1 MRAEQRHRLLQAAL
15 AALRNARWLP
25 VLGGIVLLALVF
37 SQLSPAF
44 LKFRNLQNI
53 AAQASV
59 TGIMAAGMTFVIM
72 TAGIDISVG
81 ATIYLS
87 LVLAN
92 EIALKSMTPFVV
104 YLVYPLSVV
113 LGAFLGLV
121 NGLLRDLLR
130 INPLVTTLATYIIY
144 RGMATHITR
153 AKDIHPP
160 GSARFFGIGDLGGVP
175 MPIVIVLVVALVS
188 ALVLRYTRFGRYVL
202 AIGASPASAYQSG
215 LPVRRV
221 LVAVYVIA
229 GACAGLG
236 GLVLLGRVGAVQNDM
251 GIGIEFTVIT
261 AVVLGGTQLSGGRGS
276 VVGSLLGAV
285 LLIMINNGL
294 NIVRASPYIYDILRG
309 SVLVGAVFLDRL
321 SAVQRAGAWS
331 QLRSGRLRAGRSDG
345 AHPRL

>member
-1 MRAEQRHRLLQAAL
+1 MAANRQTRYSL
-15 AALRNARWLP
+15 SSVWLSVRNARWLP
-25 VLGGIVLLALVF
+25 VLLGILLLGVVF

-53 AAQASV
+53 AAQSSV

-87 LVLAN
+87 LVLGN
-92 EIALKSMTPFVV
+92 EIALKSTTPFVV
-104 YLVYPLSVV
+104 YLIYPLSIV
-113 LGAFLGLV
+113 LGSFLGLI
-121 NGLLRDLLR
+121 NGLLKDSLR

-144 RGMATHITR
+144 RGIATHITK

-160 GSARFFGIGDLGGVP
+160 ESARFLGIGSVAGVP
-175 MPIVIVLVVALVS
+175 APILTVLVVVIVS

-202 AIGASPASAYQSG
+202 AIGASESAAYQSG
-215 LPVRRV
+215 LPVRQV
-221 LVAVYVIA
+221 LIAVYVIA
-229 GACAGLG
+229 GACAGLA

-276 VVGSLLGAV
+276 IVGSLLGAI
-285 LLIMINNGL
+285 LLVMINNGL
-294 NIVRASPYIYDILRG
+294 NLIHVSPYIYDIVRG
-309 SVLVGAVFLDRL
+309 SVLVGAVFIDRL
-321 SAVQRAGAWS
+321 STAQRSVAGPSSRVVRAV
-331 QLRSGRLRAGRSDG
+331 
-345 AHPRL
+345 